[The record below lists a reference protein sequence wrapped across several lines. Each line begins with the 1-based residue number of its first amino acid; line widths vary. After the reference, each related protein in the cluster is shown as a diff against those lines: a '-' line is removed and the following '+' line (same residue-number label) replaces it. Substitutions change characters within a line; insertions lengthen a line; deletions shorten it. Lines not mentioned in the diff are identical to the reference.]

1 MAADRACD
9 YEVGRDGFRISCA
22 PQALD
27 LDYLFGFLSGA
38 YWHKALT
45 PDRLQR
51 SIEHS
56 IAFGLYSTGQSGRQI
71 GFARVVS
78 DRATFAY
85 LADVFIDEEFQ
96 GAGLGQWLIGAV
108 HAHPELRG
116 LKWWLLKTRDAQSFY
131 EKLGYREIADSGLM
145 AFQP

>member
-1 MAADRACD
+1 MAVDRASD
-9 YEVGRDGFRISCA
+9 YEVVRNGFRVSCA
-22 PQALD
+22 RQELD
-27 LDYLFGFLSGA
+27 FDYLFGFLSGA

-45 PDRLQR
+45 PDRLRR

-56 IAFGLYSTGQSGRQI
+56 IAFGLYSTTSPVRQI

-85 LADVFIDEEFQ
+85 LADVFVDADFQ
-96 GAGLGQWLIGAV
+96 GAGLGRWLMGAV
-108 HAHPELRG
+108 HAHPELSG
-116 LKWWLLKTRDAQSFY
+116 LKRWLLKTRDAQSFY

-145 AFQP
+145 AFEP